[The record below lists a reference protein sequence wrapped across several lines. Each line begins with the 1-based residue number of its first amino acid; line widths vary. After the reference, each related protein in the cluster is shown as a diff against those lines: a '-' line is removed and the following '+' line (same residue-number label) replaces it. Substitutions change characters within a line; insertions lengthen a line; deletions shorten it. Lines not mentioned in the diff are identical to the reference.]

1 MYSEK
6 KTQIRAREQ
15 RADIGKIMIH
25 TSPDRKQKI
34 ILNKSLNKSK
44 KK

>member
-15 RADIGKIMIH
+15 RADIGKNNDSYLPGQE
-25 TSPDRKQKI
+25 TKDNFKQI
-34 ILNKSLNKSK
+34 IK
-44 KK
+44 

>member
-1 MYSEK
+1 
-6 KTQIRAREQ
+6 
-15 RADIGKIMIH
+15 MIH

-44 KK
+44 KKWKCSIESQL